1 MNNSKNNNNDLA
13 AAIAAVLTMGAFA
26 AAAIPSDKKAKE
38 SEKESTHSE
47 DEVAKACS
55 GKCGKNCGH
64 AQNEQIKEMIAN
76 TSIAILYANHYLAE
90 ATEWLDK
97 IAKASGIEAG
107 EYGLSS

>member
-26 AAAIPSDKKAKE
+26 AAAIPSDKKANE
-38 SEKESTHSE
+38 SAHSE
-47 DEVAKACS
+47 DEESKACS
-55 GKCGKNCGH
+55 GKCAKNCGH

-97 IAKASGIEAG
+97 IAKASGIEGG